1 MKIKQIVAC
10 AAVLVASGVSAPVL
24 AGATG
29 NVGAFSEYMFRGL
42 PQSSGA
48 AVQGGLDLSSD
59 SGLYAGVWGSNTS
72 FGGRTEVDLYG
83 GYATKLGDLGL
94 DVGALYYYYGESQ
107 DESSLGGDQSN
118 INTLEFYVG
127 GSYGPL
133 SAKAF
138 YSDKTK
144 FFGVPDSVTGKFG
157 DGLYLTGTYSI
168 ALKETL
174 NLNLNAGYY
183 TGDAVEDY
191 LGAIGSNDDSYI
203 DYGVTLAK
211 TLDAGFTATVAVI
224 GTDIEGDDGSD
235 NVKYVIGLKKSFDL

>member
-10 AAVLVASGVSAPVL
+10 AAVVAATGVSAPVF

-48 AVQGGLDLSSD
+48 AVQGGLDYASD
-59 SGLYAGVWGSNTS
+59 VGLYAGVWGSNTS

-83 GYATKLGDLGL
+83 GYATKLGNLGVDL
-94 DVGALYYYYGESQ
+94 GALYYYYGESQ
-107 DESSLGGDQSN
+107 DESSLGGDQTN

-127 GSYGPL
+127 GSFGPL
-133 SAKAF
+133 SAKVF
-138 YSDKTK
+138 YADKTK
-144 FFGVPDSVTGKFG
+144 FFGVPDANGKFG
-157 DGLYLTGTYSI
+157 DGLYVTSTYSLP
-168 ALKETL
+168 LKDTL
-174 NLNLNAGYY
+174 NLNFNAGYY
-183 TGDAVEDY
+183 TGDAIEDY
-191 LGAIGSNDDSYI
+191 LGAIGSNEDSYI